1 MVVDVD
7 GVVDVDSVAV
17 LSWLKA
23 LGDMK
28 SPSVAALGIGV
39 TVLVALMNP
48 SSSYPKQKNGS
59 SIESRFTAFNGPPRG
74 GCALPGLLFKGQ
86 SFLMCLPPHPQHVR
100 WSSAF
105 MGSLH

>member
-7 GVVDVDSVAV
+7 VDVSSVVV
-17 LSWLKA
+17 LSWLKT

-28 SPSVAALGIGV
+28 SPSVGALGTGF
-39 TVLVALMNP
+39 TVLVALVNP

-74 GCALPGLLFKGQ
+74 GCALPGPLFKGQ
-86 SFLMCLPPHPQHVR
+86 SFLICLPPHPQHVR

>member
-7 GVVDVDSVAV
+7 VDVSSVVV
-17 LSWLKA
+17 LSWLKT

-28 SPSVAALGIGV
+28 SPGVVALGMGF
-39 TVLVALMNP
+39 TVLVALVNP
-48 SSSYPKQKNGS
+48 SSSYPRQKNGS

-74 GCALPGLLFKGQ
+74 GCALPGPLFKGQ
-86 SFLMCLPPHPQHVR
+86 SFLICLPPHPQHVR

-105 MGSLH
+105 IGSLH